1 MKNGVLP
8 VNEIDNILTHPTI
21 KFNFDAPILYV
32 HVFIILNNN
41 QRLITPKFFTTNEH
55 DIIFKSMAMRNH
67 LRHD

>member
-21 KFNFDAPILYV
+21 KLNFDAPILYV

-41 QRLITPKFFTTNEH
+41 QRLITPKFFTTNLH
-55 DIIFKSMAMRNH
+55 DI
-67 LRHD
+67 